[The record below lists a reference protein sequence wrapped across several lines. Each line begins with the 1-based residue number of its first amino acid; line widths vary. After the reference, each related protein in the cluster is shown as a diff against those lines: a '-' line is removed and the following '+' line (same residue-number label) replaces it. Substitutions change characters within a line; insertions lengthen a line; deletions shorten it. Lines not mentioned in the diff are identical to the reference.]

1 MKKQIRVP
9 GSAHL
14 LRGAFRLL
22 LLFAVCAI
30 QFAQAQGSTV
40 LYDQLNN
47 QKTGSTDSVDFWD
60 LPAWTSYTADDFLV
74 PAGRTWT
81 ITEVHAQGSYPTTG
95 PAENFNVA
103 FYRDSGGLPGT
114 AVYSAAGQSY
124 VNNSGVFQI
133 SLNAPAVL
141 SSGKYW
147 VSVQAHLSANPNGY
161 WWWTNRTVQANSPA
175 AWQNP
180 NGGSGRCA
188 TWGVRSA
195 CLAFGDAA
203 APDQAFRLK
212 GTAAGPFIVTNAS
225 DSGAGSLRRVLI
237 DTSDGDKIQFDPSL
251 NGQTITLTSGELRVD
266 KNITIIGPGA
276 GQLSVNGNAAGRVF
290 YIGSAKIVTVSGLT
304 VTNGAA
310 PAPNRWGGGIYNDH
324 ATLTLS
330 NCTISGNSAD
340 QGNGGGIYNDGSG
353 ATLTIS
359 NCTISGNS
367 AWPGGGLFNNQG
379 TALSVA
385 TRTTATTSAALSS
398 TSGG

>member
-1 MKKQIRVP
+1 MSRQKMKKQITFAV
-9 GSAHL
+9 SAHL
-14 LRGAFRLL
+14 HQTASRLL
-22 LLFAVCAI
+22 LLLVVCAI
-30 QFAQAQGSTV
+30 PFAQANGSSV

-47 QKTGSTDSVDFWD
+47 QKSGSTDPVDFWD
-60 LPAWTSYTADDFLV
+60 LPAWSSFTADDFVV

-81 ITEVHAQGSYPTTG
+81 ITEVHAQGTYPTTG

-103 FYRDSGGLPGT
+103 FYRDNGGLPGT
-114 AVYSAAGQSY
+114 AIYSAAGQSY
-124 VNNSGVFQI
+124 VNNSGIFQI

-141 SSGKYW
+141 SSGRYW

-195 CLAFGDAA
+195 CLFFGDAA

-212 GTAAGPFIVTNAS
+212 GTAAGPFVVTNAS
-225 DSGAGSLRRVLI
+225 DSGPGSPRQAPA
-237 DTSDGDKIQFDPSL
+237 TATDGDRIQFDPSL

-266 KNITIIGPGA
+266 KNITIVGPCA
-276 GQLSVNGNAAGRVF
+276 GQLAVNGNAAGRVF

-324 ATLTLS
+324 GTLTLS

-340 QGNGGGIYNDGSG
+340 QGNGGGIFNHRRG
-353 ATLTIS
+353 ATPAI
-359 NCTISGNS
+359 
-367 AWPGGGLFNNQG
+367 
-379 TALSVA
+379 
-385 TRTTATTSAALSS
+385 R
-398 TSGG
+398 

>member
-14 LRGAFRLL
+14 LRTAFRLL
-22 LLFAVCAI
+22 LLLAVCAI
-30 QFAQAQGSTV
+30 PFAQANGSSV
-40 LYDQLNN
+40 LYDQLTN
-47 QKTGSTDSVDFWD
+47 QNAGSPDSVAFWD
-60 LPAWTSYTADDFLV
+60 LPAWSSFTADDFVV

-81 ITEVHAQGSYPTTG
+81 ITEVHAQGAYPRTG

-114 AVYSAAGQSY
+114 AVYSAAAQSY

-141 SSGKYW
+141 SSGRYW
-147 VSVQAHLSANPNGY
+147 VSVQAHLSVNQNGD

-212 GTAAGPFIVTNAS
+212 GTAAGPFVVTNAS
-225 DSGAGSLRRVLI
+225 DSGPGSLRPALA
-237 DTSDGDKIQFDPSL
+237 TASDRDRIQFDP
-251 NGQTITLTSGELRVD
+251 
-266 KNITIIGPGA
+266 
-276 GQLSVNGNAAGRVF
+276 
-290 YIGSAKIVTVSGLT
+290 
-304 VTNGAA
+304 
-310 PAPNRWGGGIYNDH
+310 
-324 ATLTLS
+324 
-330 NCTISGNSAD
+330 
-340 QGNGGGIYNDGSG
+340 
-353 ATLTIS
+353 
-359 NCTISGNS
+359 
-367 AWPGGGLFNNQG
+367 
-379 TALSVA
+379 
-385 TRTTATTSAALSS
+385 
-398 TSGG
+398 